1 MRGLLTKEYYLIL
14 KTCKSYL
21 LIILPFLL
29 ISLVA
34 PENGMNFFMFYPTLM
49 VSMIPNNLLTSD
61 EKSRWNTYC
70 AALPYRRSQMVSAK
84 YICTFLLVLGMTLIC
99 IIAHLLRM
107 AIVSDVTSEMICQ
120 SVSMQLTYFSA
131 GIICPAI
138 TLPILYKFGVEKG
151 RPIYLIAIVVVCILT
166 GSISAISSVSVQNTF
181 SLLSLPHLPEIITSL
196 LGVLIAAILFGF
208 SWFLSTVFYKKRE
221 F

>member
-14 KTCKSYL
+14 KTYKGYL
-21 LIILPFLL
+21 LMILPFLL
-29 ISLVA
+29 IFLVA
-34 PENGMNFFMFYPTLM
+34 FENEMSFFMFYPTL
-49 VSMIPNNLLTSD
+49 VISMIPSALLSSD

-70 AALPYRRSQMVSAK
+70 AALPYQRSQMVSAK
-84 YICTFLLVLGMTLIC
+84 YICTFLLILGVTLLS
-99 IIAHLLRM
+99 IIVKLLKM
-107 AIVSDVTSEMICQ
+107 AIVGDMTTEMICQ
-120 SVSMQLTYFSA
+120 NISTQLTYFST

-151 RPIYLIAIVVVCILT
+151 RFIYLFAIVVICALG
-166 GSISAISSVSVQNTF
+166 GSISISNAFTLF
-181 SLLSLPHLPEIITSL
+181 SLPHLSEIITSM

-208 SWFLSTVFYKKRE
+208 SWLLSIAFYKKRE